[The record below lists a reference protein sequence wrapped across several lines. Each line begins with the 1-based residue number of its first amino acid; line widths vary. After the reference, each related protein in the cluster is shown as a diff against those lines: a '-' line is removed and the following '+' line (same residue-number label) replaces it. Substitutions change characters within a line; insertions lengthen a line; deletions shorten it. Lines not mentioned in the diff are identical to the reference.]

1 MRAVELSTLVHDD
14 EPFPAHPLWL
24 ASTSSSATA
33 SSCAPNEVSLTVADL
48 GDPPCLHVTT
58 STQGEPLGPIII
70 VYDTACVLHGARAR
84 VASRAR
90 DAARGTYTYR
100 LYGC

>member
-48 GDPPCLHVTT
+48 GDSPCLHVTT
-58 STQGEPLGPIII
+58 STQGEPLGPIIF
-70 VYDTACVLHGARAR
+70 VYATDTRSSACCVRAWPRARAMPPR
-84 VASRAR
+84 EV
-90 DAARGTYTYR
+90 Y
-100 LYGC
+100 